1 MSKKRHAVLGGHKRK
16 YKKHGGFQIKLKQ
29 QTVYTVG
36 AIWLWLF
43 AAIISVSFFGEG
55 SLLTTLR
62 EELLLHIG
70 WVMFGLPP
78 FLVTLSF
85 LLFKIKSPV
94 GRPNVP
100 MGLGILLF
108 SLMGVT
114 QAGVAGETVWQFAAE
129 RISTE
134 GALLFYLFVLVIGLI
149 LLFNSSLDSMV
160 NFLIMG
166 GQTIATS
173 VGEWLNG
180 LVTKKDEFGFD
191 REPGQMKIKGMS
203 LDDKPMV
210 SKIQPTTTPIQVGGA
225 NPNVPPKPVMVPHLA
240 KAPSSSDLKIKDMTI
255 SSAPD
260 TKMWEYP
267 PVSLL
272 SDGPGQKADRGD
284 VRKNATI
291 IEKTLESFGIKANV
305 AEVNSGPAVT
315 QYAIEIALGTKVS
328 KITSLSSD
336 LALALQ
342 APTGEVRIEAPIPG
356 RNLVGIE
363 IPNRGLEFVT
373 FKRMIQSDVLHKAK
387 SKLAVALGLDVSAN
401 PVIADIGKM
410 PHALI
415 AGTTGSGKS
424 VLVNTWITSL
434 LFRTTPS
441 EVRLILVDPKRVEL
455 TGYNGIPHLLTP
467 VIVEPDKILS
477 ALRWA
482 VAEMEHRYKQFA
494 EVGVR
499 NIEGFNELSG
509 FQAMPFIV
517 IFIDELADLMSYAPV
532 EVEDTICRLAQM
544 ARATGIHLVLATQRP
559 SVDVITGLIKANVPT
574 RLAFNVSSMID
585 SRVVLDM
592 PGAEKL
598 LGRGDM
604 LYIAADQSKPSR
616 IQGTFVSEK
625 EVNKVVEFLKSKNT
639 PVQYTDEVTSQ
650 KVTLAGKKGSGG
662 ANKGSDGNDAMFEEA
677 VRLICQHDK
686 ASASLLQRR
695 LSVGYARAA
704 RILDQLE
711 EAGIIGP
718 AEGSKPRDVLMK
730 NPDEYF
736 AKQAEGTSEE

>member
-1 MSKKRHAVLGGHKRK
+1 MARKRRSFLGGSKRK
-16 YKKHGGFQIKLKQ
+16 YKKRSPFQVKLKQ

-43 AAIISVSFFGEG
+43 AAIITVSFFGEG
-55 SLLTTLR
+55 ALLSRLR
-62 EELLLHIG
+62 EELILHVG
-70 WVMFGLPP
+70 WVMYGLPP

-85 LLFKIKSPV
+85 LFFKVKSNIGKPH
-94 GRPNVP
+94 VP
-100 MGLGILLF
+100 LGIGVILL
-108 SLMGVT
+108 SLLGLT
-114 QAGVAGETVWQFAAE
+114 RAGIAGDALWNIIASK
-129 RISTE
+129 ISTE
-134 GALLFYLFVLVIGLI
+134 GAVMFYLAVLIIGAII
-149 LLFNSSLDSMV
+149 LLNTSLDSMV
-160 NFLIMG
+160 NFILMG
-166 GQTIATS
+166 GSALGNMIGS
-173 VGEWLNG
+173 NLNG
-180 LVTKKDEFGFD
+180 LFAKKDEPFI
-191 REPGQMKIKGMS
+191 PGKVQMKIKGM
-203 LDDKPMV
+203 DDEKPAM
-210 SKIQPTTTPIQVGGA
+210 I
-225 NPNVPPKPVMVPHLA
+225 
-240 KAPSSSDLKIKDMTI
+240 KAPMMPPPVPSKTPVPAVASVNKSEMKIKNMTLAAPPDM
-255 SSAPD
+255 A
-260 TKMWEYP
+260 MWEYP

-284 VRKNATI
+284 VRRNASV
-291 IEKTLESFGIKANV
+291 IEKTLESFGITAKV

-336 LALALQ
+336 LALALA
-342 APTGEVRIEAPIPG
+342 APTGAVRIEAPIPG

-373 FKRMIQSDVLHKAK
+373 LKRMIQSDVMRKSK
-387 SKLAVALGLDVSAN
+387 SKLSVALGLDVSGS

-410 PHALI
+410 PHSLI

-424 VLVNTWITSL
+424 VLVNAWITSL
-434 LFRTTPS
+434 LFRTNPS
-441 EVRLILVDPKRVEL
+441 EVRLIMVDPKRVEL

-499 NIEGFNELSG
+499 NLDGFNELSG
-509 FQAMPFIV
+509 FQAMPYIV
-517 IFIDELADLMSYAPV
+517 ILIDELADLMAYAPV

-574 RLAFNVSSMID
+574 RIAFNVSSMID

-604 LYIAADQSKPSR
+604 LYIPADQSKPSR
-616 IQGTFVSEK
+616 IQGTYVSEG
-625 EVNKVVEFLKSKNT
+625 EVKKIVDFLKEKNT
-639 PVQYTDEVTSQ
+639 PVQYTEEVTTQ
-650 KVTLAGKKGSGG
+650 KVTLGKKGGG
-662 ANKGSDGNDAMFEEA
+662 GGSMGNSDGKDQMFEDA
-677 VRLICQHDK
+677 LRLICQHDK

-718 AEGSKPRDVLMK
+718 AEGSKPRDVLVK
-730 NPDEYF
+730 NPDEYL
-736 AKQAEGTSEE
+736 AQQAAATEQSNQ